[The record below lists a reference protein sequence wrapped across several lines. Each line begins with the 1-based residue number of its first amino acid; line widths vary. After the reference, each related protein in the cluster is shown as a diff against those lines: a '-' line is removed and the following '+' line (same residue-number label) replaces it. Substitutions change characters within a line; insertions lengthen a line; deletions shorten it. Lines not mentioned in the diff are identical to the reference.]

1 MFLQWKRRDNVT
13 YYVEILHV
21 LYGFFSPVVLAMLFL
36 AQMRTQEI
44 DYKQKLTKLEIRK
57 EKTSADI
64 EVIIVFLVLVL
75 ILSSLHNCLLHCC
88 QPDYRVLKK
97 ENVLV
102 RCSGTILSS
111 FHFWS
116 TILFK
121 NDCIL

>member
-1 MFLQWKRRDNVT
+1 M
-13 YYVEILHV
+13 HV
-21 LYGFFSPVVLAMLFL
+21 LYGFFSPVVLSILFL

-44 DYKQKLTKLEIRK
+44 DYKQKLTKLEISK

-88 QPDYRVLKK
+88 QPDYRVLRK

-102 RCSGTILSS
+102 RSSGTILSS

-116 TILFK
+116 TIVCK